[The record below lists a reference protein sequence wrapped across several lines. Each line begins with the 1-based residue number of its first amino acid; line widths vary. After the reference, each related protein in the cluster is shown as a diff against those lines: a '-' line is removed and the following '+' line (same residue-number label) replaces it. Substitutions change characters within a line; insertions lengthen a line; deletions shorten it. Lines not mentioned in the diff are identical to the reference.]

1 MPDNDFP
8 MGMTEPYIPEVLP
21 VLPLKD
27 TVIYPHIIVPLLITR
42 EEYVKL
48 IDDALTADRL
58 VAAMA
63 SKEEVETP
71 EPSQIYDIGTAA
83 AIIRM
88 LKLPDGSMQLFM
100 QGVQR
105 IRIVEY
111 VESQPYLK
119 AKVEKAQEIIEESVE
134 LEGIAR
140 NVLTQFKKM
149 ISLAP
154 YLPNEIFIAAMNI
167 AEPNNLADFIASN
180 INIDLEEKQELLEAL
195 DVKDRLEKLTVFLNK
210 EIEILEIGSKIQSEV
225 QTEMSKSQ
233 REYFLREQL
242 KAIQKELGEV
252 DERTL
257 EINEF
262 REKIEQSGMPEGARK
277 EAEREMDRLEKMP
290 VAAAEYT
297 VARTYLEWL
306 TSLPWNLS
314 TEDNL
319 DIKRARK
326 VLDEDHY
333 DLDKVKD
340 RIVEYLAVR
349 KLKEDMKGPIFCFV
363 GPPGVGKTSL
373 GQSIARALGR
383 KFVRIS
389 LGGMHDEAEIRGHRR
404 TYIGALPGRIVR
416 GIQRAG
422 SNNPV
427 FMLDEVDK
435 IGADFRGDP
444 ASALLEVLDPEQ
456 NHSFSDHYLDVDFDL
471 SKVLFITTANTPIPI
486 HPALLDRMEVLELP
500 GYTEVEKV
508 HIALDH
514 LLPRQF
520 EFHGLKKSQI
530 AISEGALSAIIRSY
544 TREAGVR
551 NLEREIAAVCRKV
564 AKDIASGK
572 RRSRKIT
579 EKDLHELLGPSRFRF
594 EVLEEA
600 DEVGVATGLA
610 WTEAGGDVLFV
621 ESQVMPGDG
630 DLILTGKLGDVMQE
644 SAKAALTYCRSV
656 ADRYGVE
663 SGFFK
668 NNDMHVHV
676 PAGAIPKDGPSAGVT
691 IATALMSSITQRK
704 VRKEVGMTGEITLR
718 GKVLPIGGLKE
729 KVLAAHRAGVKKV
742 IIPEENQKY
751 LEEIPAFIR
760 RDLKFVPVK
769 HIEEVLKIAL
779 HPDGKAAG
787 TKAAKTAAAVAGKR
801 PAVKKASKP
810 AKKKTTKP
818 AAKKASKTSKPAAKK
833 TAAKKTSKPAAKK
846 ASKTT
851 KSAAKKA
858 SKTTKSAAKKTA
870 AKKTSKPAAKRA

>member
-1 MPDNDFP
+1 MPDNDVP
-8 MGMTEPYIPEVLP
+8 MANENYIPEVLP

-48 IDDALTADRL
+48 IDDALAADRL
-58 VAAMA
+58 VAAVA
-63 SKEEVETP
+63 SREEVEMP
-71 EPSQIYDIGTAA
+71 EPEQLYDIGTAA

-88 LKLPDGSMQLFM
+88 LKLPDGSMQLFV

-105 IRIVEY
+105 IQVMEY
-111 VESQPYLK
+111 VERQPYLK
-119 AKVEKAQEIIEESVE
+119 ARVEKVQEIIEESVE

-149 ISLAP
+149 VSLAP
-154 YLPNEIFIAAMNI
+154 YLPSEIFIAAMNI
-167 AEPNNLADFIASN
+167 GESNNLADFIASN
-180 INIDLEEKQELLEAL
+180 VNIDIAEKQELLEAF
-195 DVKDRLEKLTVFLNK
+195 DVKERLEKLTVFLNK
-210 EIEILEIGSKIQSEV
+210 EIEILEIGSRIQSEV

-252 DERTL
+252 DERTM

-262 REKIEQSGMPEGARK
+262 REKMDQSGMPEGARK
-277 EAEREMDRLEKMP
+277 EAERELDRLAKMP

-306 TSLPWNLS
+306 TSLPWNES

-319 DIKRARK
+319 DIKRARR

-349 KLKEDMKGPIFCFV
+349 KLKEDMKGPILCFV

-404 TYIGALPGRIVR
+404 TYIGALPGRIIR

-471 SKVLFITTANTPIPI
+471 SKVMFITTANTPVPI

-514 LLPRQF
+514 LLPRQY
-520 EFHGLKKSQI
+520 EAHGLKKSQI
-530 AISEGALSAIIRSY
+530 NITEEALRAIIRNY

-551 NLEREIAAVCRKV
+551 NLEREIATVCRKV
-564 AKDIASGK
+564 ARDIAAGK
-572 RRSRKIT
+572 RKSRKIL
-579 EKDLHELLGPSRFRF
+579 ERDLHELLGPARFRF
-594 EVLEEA
+594 EVLEEE

-621 ESQVMPGDG
+621 EAQVMPGEG

-656 ADRYGVE
+656 SGRYGVE
-663 SGFFK
+663 ADFFRS
-668 NNDMHVHV
+668 NDMHVHV

-691 IATALMSSITQRK
+691 MATALMSSITGRK

-729 KVLAAHRAGVKKV
+729 KVLAAHRAGVKRV
-742 IIPEENQKY
+742 IIPEENRKY

-760 RDLKFVPVK
+760 KDLKFIPVT
-769 HIEEVLKIAL
+769 HIEEVFRIAL
-779 HPDGKAAG
+779 HPAEKAPREG
-787 TKAAKTAAAVAGKR
+787 AAKSPTTVVRKRAAV
-801 PAVKKASKP
+801 
-810 AKKKTTKP
+810 KP
-818 AAKKASKTSKPAAKK
+818 AAPAAKK
-833 TAAKKTSKPAAKK
+833 TSRPAAKPAVKRTSRQPAKSAARRPAAKKTP
-846 ASKTT
+846 
-851 KSAAKKA
+851 SAGGK
-858 SKTTKSAAKKTA
+858 
-870 AKKTSKPAAKRA
+870 KRAGGRS

>member
-8 MGMTEPYIPEVLP
+8 MGMTEPYIPDILP

-42 EEYVKL
+42 EEHVKL
-48 IDDALTADRL
+48 IDDALTGDRL

-63 SKEEVETP
+63 SREEVEMPDP
-71 EPSQIYDIGTAA
+71 EQIYAIGTAA

-88 LKLPDGSMQLFM
+88 LKMPDGSMQLFV

-105 IRIVEY
+105 IHTVEY
-111 VESQPYLK
+111 VEREPYLK
-119 AKVEKAQEIIEESVE
+119 ARVTKVKEIVEESVE

-149 ISLAP
+149 VSLAP
-154 YLPNEIFIAAMNI
+154 YLPNEIFVAAMNI
-167 AEPNNLADFIASN
+167 GEPNNLADFIASN
-180 INIDLEEKQELLEAL
+180 INIELEEKQELLEAL
-195 DVKDRLEKLTVFLNK
+195 DVKERLEKLTVFLNK
-210 EIEILEIGSKIQSEV
+210 EIEILEIGSRIQSEV

-233 REYFLREQL
+233 REYLLREQL
-242 KAIQKELGEV
+242 KAIQKELGET
-252 DERTL
+252 DERTM

-262 REKIEQSGMPEGARK
+262 REKMDESGMPEAARK
-277 EAEREMDRLEKMP
+277 EAERELDRLAKMP

-306 TSLPWNLS
+306 TSLPWNVS

-319 DIKRARK
+319 DIKQARE
-326 VLDEDHY
+326 VLDDDHY
-333 DLDKVKD
+333 DLDKIKD
-340 RIVEYLAVR
+340 RIIEYLAVR
-349 KLKEDMKGPIFCFV
+349 KLKEDMKGPILCFV

-404 TYIGALPGRIVR
+404 TYIGALPGRIIR

-471 SKVLFITTANTPIPI
+471 SKVMFITTANTPIPI
-486 HPALLDRMEVLELP
+486 HPALLDRMEVLELV

-514 LLPRQF
+514 LLPRQY

-530 AISEGALSAIIRSY
+530 NITEEALRGIIRNY

-551 NLEREIAAVCRKV
+551 NLEREIATVCRKV
-564 AKDIASGK
+564 ARDIAEGK
-572 RRSRKIT
+572 RKSRKIR
-579 EKDLHELLGPSRFRF
+579 EKDLHELLGPSKFRF
-594 EVLEEA
+594 EVLEEE
-600 DEVGVATGLA
+600 DEIGVATGLA
-610 WTEAGGDVLFV
+610 WTESGGDVLFV
-621 ESQVMPGDG
+621 ESQVMPGEG
-630 DLILTGKLGDVMQE
+630 ELILTGKLGDVMQE

-656 ADRYGVE
+656 ADRYGVQPD
-663 SGFFK
+663 FFK

-691 IATALMSSITQRK
+691 LATALMSSITRRK

-729 KVLAAHRAGVKKV
+729 KILAAHRSGVKKV

-751 LEEIPAFIR
+751 LEEIPDFIR
-760 RDLKFVPVK
+760 KDLKFVPVK
-769 HIEEVLKIAL
+769 HIEEVLKVAL
-779 HPDGKAAG
+779 HPDGKPPRS
-787 TKAAKTAAAVAGKR
+787 KAAKPASARKSAA
-801 PAVKKASKP
+801 KKA
-810 AKKKTTKP
+810 TKP
-818 AAKKASKTSKPAAKK
+818 AAKKTSRPAKKKAAKPAAKKTSKPAAKK
-833 TAAKKTSKPAAKK
+833 TAAKKSSRPVKKAAAKK
-846 ASKTT
+846 GRT
-851 KSAAKKA
+851 
-858 SKTTKSAAKKTA
+858 
-870 AKKTSKPAAKRA
+870 PGRA

>member
-1 MPDNDFP
+1 LPDSDFP
-8 MGMTEPYIPEVLP
+8 MGMTEPYIPEILP

-42 EEYVKL
+42 EELVQL

-58 VAAMA
+58 VAAVA
-63 SKEEVETP
+63 SKEEVESP
-71 EPSQIYDIGTAA
+71 EPEQIYDIGTAA

-88 LKLPDGSMQLFM
+88 LKMPDGSMQLFV

-111 VESQPYLK
+111 VEKEPYLK
-119 AKVEKAQEIIEESVE
+119 AKVEKVKENIEETVE
-134 LEGIAR
+134 VEGLAR
-140 NVLTQFKKM
+140 NVLAQFKKM
-149 ISLAP
+149 VSMAP
-154 YLPNEIFIAAMNI
+154 YLPNEIFVAAMNI
-167 AEPNNLADFIASN
+167 NEPNNLADFIASN
-180 INIDLEEKQELLEAL
+180 INITLEEKQDLLEAL
-195 DVKDRLEKLTVFLNK
+195 DVKDRLEKLTLFLNK
-210 EIEILEIGSKIQSEV
+210 ELEILEIGSKIQSQV
-225 QTEMSKSQ
+225 QTEMTKSQ

-252 DERTL
+252 DERTM

-262 REKIEQSGMPEGARK
+262 REKIEQSGMPDEAVK
-277 EAEREMDRLEKMP
+277 EAERELDRLAKMP

-319 DIKRARK
+319 DIERARE

-333 DLDKVKD
+333 DLDKVKE
-340 RIVEYLAVR
+340 RIIEYLAVR
-349 KLKEDMKGPIFCFV
+349 KLKKDMKGPILCFV
-363 GPPGVGKTSL
+363 GAPGVGKTSL

-404 TYIGALPGRIVR
+404 TYIGALPGRIIQ
-416 GIQRAG
+416 GIRKAG

-444 ASALLEVLDPEQ
+444 AAALLEVLDPEQ
-456 NHSFSDHYLDVDFDL
+456 NHTFSDHYLDVPFDL
-471 SKVLFITTANTPIPI
+471 SKVMFITTANTPIPV

-508 HIALDH
+508 HIAVDH
-514 LLPRQF
+514 LIPRQL
-520 EFHGLKKSQI
+520 EEHGLKKSQLQF
-530 AISEGALSAIIRSY
+530 SEEALSGIIRGY

-551 NLEREIAAVCRKV
+551 NLEREIASICRKI
-564 AKDIASGK
+564 AKDIATGK
-572 RRSRKIT
+572 RKSKKINQR
-579 EKDLHELLGPSRFRF
+579 DLHDLLGPSKFRF

-610 WTEAGGDVLFV
+610 WTESGGDVLFV

-630 DLILTGKLGDVMQE
+630 ELILTGKLGDVMQE
-644 SAKAALTYCRSV
+644 SAKAALTYCRSI

-663 SGFFK
+663 PDFFK

-691 IATALMSSITQRK
+691 MATALMSSIIQRK

-729 KVLAAHRAGVKKV
+729 KILAAHRSGVKMV
-742 IIPEENQKY
+742 IIPEDNEKY
-751 LEEIPAFIR
+751 LEEIPDFIR
-760 RDLKFVPVK
+760 KDLEFVPVK
-769 HIEEVLKIAL
+769 HVDEVLKIAL
-779 HPDGKAAG
+779 YPDGKAVKKPARKAASSSG
-787 TKAAKTAAAVAGKR
+787 TSRTAANKKAAK
-801 PAVKKASKP
+801 KKV
-810 AKKKTTKP
+810 AKKKG
-818 AAKKASKTSKPAAKK
+818 
-833 TAAKKTSKPAAKK
+833 
-846 ASKTT
+846 
-851 KSAAKKA
+851 KSGK
-858 SKTTKSAAKKTA
+858 
-870 AKKTSKPAAKRA
+870 

>member
-1 MPDNDFP
+1 MPDNSFP
-8 MGMTEPYIPEVLP
+8 MGMAEPYIPEVLP

-58 VAAMA
+58 VAAVA

-71 EPSQIYDIGTAA
+71 QPEQIYDIGTAA

-88 LKLPDGSMQLFM
+88 LKLPDGSMQLFV

-105 IRIVEY
+105 IRLVEY
-111 VESQPYLK
+111 VQRQPYLK
-119 AKVEKAQEIIEESVE
+119 ARVEKVREVMEDSVE
-134 LEGIAR
+134 LEGLAR

-149 ISLAP
+149 VSLAP

-167 AEPNNLADFIASN
+167 GEPNNLSDFIASN
-180 INIDLEEKQELLEAL
+180 INISLEEKQELLEAL
-195 DVKDRLEKLTVFLNK
+195 DVKTRLEKLTVFLNK

-252 DERTL
+252 DERTM

-262 REKIEQSGMPEGARK
+262 REKIEQSGMPEAARK
-277 EAEREMDRLEKMP
+277 EAERELDRLSKMP

-306 TSLPWNLS
+306 TSLPWNVS

-319 DIKRARK
+319 DIARARQ

-340 RIVEYLAVR
+340 RIIEYLAVR
-349 KLKEDMKGPIFCFV
+349 KLKEDMKGPILCFV

-383 KFVRIS
+383 KFVRVS

-404 TYIGALPGRIVR
+404 TYIGALPGRIIR

-471 SKVLFITTANTPIPI
+471 SKVMFITTANTSIPI

-500 GYTEVEKV
+500 GYTEVEKL
-508 HIALDH
+508 HIAKDH
-514 LLPRQF
+514 LLPRQL
-520 EFHGLKKSQI
+520 EAHGLKKSQI
-530 AISEGALSAIIRSY
+530 TVTEEALRAVIRNY

-551 NLEREIAAVCRKV
+551 NLERELATICRKV
-564 AKDIASGK
+564 AKDIAAGK
-572 RRSRKIT
+572 RKSRKIA
-579 EKDLHELLGPSRFRF
+579 EKDLHELLGPTKYRF
-594 EVLEEA
+594 EVLEEE

-610 WTEAGGDVLFV
+610 WTESGGDVLFV
-621 ESQVMPGDG
+621 ECQVMPGEG
-630 DLILTGKLGDVMQE
+630 NLILTGKLGDVMQE
-644 SAKAALTYCRSV
+644 SARAALTYCRSV
-656 ADRYGVE
+656 AEDYGVDPE
-663 SGFFK
+663 FFRRH
-668 NNDMHVHV
+668 DLHVHV

-691 IATALMSSITQRK
+691 MATALMSSVTGRK

-729 KVLAAHRAGVKKV
+729 KVLAAHRAGVKKIV
-742 IIPEENQKY
+742 IPEENEKY
-751 LEEIPAFIR
+751 LEEIPPFVR
-760 RDLKFVPVK
+760 KGLKFVPVS
-769 HIEEVLKIAL
+769 HIEEVFKVAL
-779 HPDGKAAG
+779 YPDGKGASARPAPARKG
-787 TKAAKTAAAVAGKR
+787 KAAKPAARKTR
-801 PAVKKASKP
+801 KPALKGPASKEASKAAKKAV
-810 AKKKTTKP
+810 KP
-818 AAKKASKTSKPAAKK
+818 AAKKAVKPRARKTS
-833 TAAKKTSKPAAKK
+833 
-846 ASKTT
+846 
-851 KSAAKKA
+851 
-858 SKTTKSAAKKTA
+858 
-870 AKKTSKPAAKRA
+870 

>member
-1 MPDNDFP
+1 
-8 MGMTEPYIPEVLP
+8 MGMAEPYIPEVLP

-58 VAAMA
+58 VAAVA

-71 EPSQIYDIGTAA
+71 QPEQIYDIGTAA

-88 LKLPDGSMQLFM
+88 LKLPDGSMQLFV

-105 IRIVEY
+105 IRLVEY
-111 VESQPYLK
+111 VQWQPYLK
-119 AKVEKAQEIIEESVE
+119 ARVEKVREVMEESVE
-134 LEGIAR
+134 LEGLAR

-149 ISLAP
+149 VSLAP

-167 AEPNNLADFIASN
+167 GEPNNLSDFIASN
-180 INIDLEEKQELLEAL
+180 INISLEEKQELLEAL
-195 DVKDRLEKLTVFLNK
+195 DVKARLEKLTVFLNK

-252 DERTL
+252 DERTM

-262 REKIEQSGMPEGARK
+262 REKIEQSGMPEAARK
-277 EAEREMDRLEKMP
+277 EAERELDRLSKMP

-306 TSLPWNLS
+306 TSLPWNVS

-319 DIKRARK
+319 DIARARQ

-340 RIVEYLAVR
+340 RIIEYLAVR
-349 KLKEDMKGPIFCFV
+349 KLKEDMKGPILCFV

-383 KFVRIS
+383 KFVRVS

-404 TYIGALPGRIVR
+404 TYIGALPGRIIR

-471 SKVLFITTANTPIPI
+471 SKVMFITTANTSIPI

-500 GYTEVEKV
+500 GYTEVEKL
-508 HIALDH
+508 HIAKDH
-514 LLPRQF
+514 LLPRQL
-520 EFHGLKKSQI
+520 EAHGLKKSQI
-530 AISEGALSAIIRSY
+530 TVTEEALRVVIRNY

-551 NLEREIAAVCRKV
+551 NLERELATICRKV
-564 AKDIASGK
+564 AKDIAAGK
-572 RRSRKIT
+572 RKSRKIA
-579 EKDLHELLGPSRFRF
+579 EKDLHELLGPTKYRF
-594 EVLEEA
+594 EVLEEE

-610 WTEAGGDVLFV
+610 WTESGGDVLFV
-621 ESQVMPGDG
+621 ECQVMPGEG
-630 DLILTGKLGDVMQE
+630 NLILTGKLGDVMQE
-644 SAKAALTYCRSV
+644 SARAALTYCRSV
-656 ADRYGVE
+656 AEDYGVDPE
-663 SGFFK
+663 FFRRH
-668 NNDMHVHV
+668 DLHVHV

-691 IATALMSSITQRK
+691 MATALMSSVTGRK

-729 KVLAAHRAGVKKV
+729 KVLAAHRAGVKKIV
-742 IIPEENQKY
+742 IPEENEKY
-751 LEEIPAFIR
+751 LEEIPPFVR
-760 RDLKFVPVK
+760 KGLKFVPVS
-769 HIEEVLKIAL
+769 HIEEVFKVAL
-779 HPDGKAAG
+779 YPDGKG
-787 TKAAKTAAAVAGKR
+787 TSARVAPARKGKAAKPAARKTKK
-801 PAVKKASKP
+801 PALKGSASKGASKAAKKAV
-810 AKKKTTKP
+810 KP
-818 AAKKASKTSKPAAKK
+818 AAKKAVKPRAR
-833 TAAKKTSKPAAKK
+833 K
-846 ASKTT
+846 AS
-851 KSAAKKA
+851 
-858 SKTTKSAAKKTA
+858 
-870 AKKTSKPAAKRA
+870 